1 MRTVADAMAEAL
13 VTVEQAMTIQ
23 QASAAMLDAG
33 VHAAVVVD
41 RKKKARGVI
50 TADDI
55 FRALAQGYDAGETLV
70 GAIAA
75 SDPLLARPDE
85 PLAEAHLRMRAEAC
99 AVAAVAGPHGEPLG
113 LLEDH
118 EAG

>member
-1 MRTVADAMAEAL
+1 VRTVADAMAEAS
-13 VTVEQAMTIQ
+13 VIVEPATTIQ
-23 QASAAMLDAG
+23 QTSAAMLDAG

-41 RKKKARGVI
+41 RGKVCGVV

-55 FRALAQGYDAGETLV
+55 SRALADGYDATETLV
-70 GAIAA
+70 GAIAE

-85 PLAEAHLRMRAEAC
+85 PLAEAHQRMRARGRP
-99 AVAAVAGPHGEPLG
+99 VAAVAGRHGEPLG
-113 LLEDH
+113 LLEDR

>member
-1 MRTVADAMAEAL
+1 MQEAA
-13 VTVEQAMTIQ
+13 VIVEPATTIQ

-41 RKKKARGVI
+41 RKKVRGVV

-55 FRALAQGYDAGETLV
+55 SRALAQGYDAGETVV
-70 GAIAA
+70 GAIAER
-75 SDPLLARPDE
+75 DPFLARPDE
-85 PLAEAHLRMRAEAC
+85 PLAEAHLRMRAGAC
-99 AVAAVAGPHGEPLG
+99 AVAAVAGRHGEPLG